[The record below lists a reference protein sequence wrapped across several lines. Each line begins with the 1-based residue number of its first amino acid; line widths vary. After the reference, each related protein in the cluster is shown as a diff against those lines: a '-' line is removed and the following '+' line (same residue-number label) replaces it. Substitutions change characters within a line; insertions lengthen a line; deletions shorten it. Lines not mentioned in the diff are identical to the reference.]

1 MLALGHLN
9 PYRALT
15 GQLLAT
21 SLNPSEPTTLTGP
34 DPYHRVK
41 WGINRD
47 SLAGDRHS
55 RVEKVDDGWLVLKLQ
70 TFVKQSQLVSLS
82 WGAGESFLSQSRKLF
97 LERITYLAPALVGS
111 TDNNGLLPPSK
122 LVKIS
127 KLRYG

>member
-9 PYRALT
+9 PYSALT
-15 GQLLAT
+15 SQLLAT

-34 DPYHRVK
+34 DPYHQVK

-82 WGAGESFLSQSRKLF
+82 WGAGE
-97 LERITYLAPALVGS
+97 
-111 TDNNGLLPPSK
+111 NLP
-122 LVKIS
+122 IS
-127 KLRYG
+127 PGNYSWRE